1 MKLPISW
8 INEFVKFT
16 KNTKTETIV
25 ENLVKLGYEVESVEI
40 FGDVQGPLVVGK
52 IEKIEVLSEFKKP
65 IRYCQVKVGNKTNGI
80 ICGASNFNEGDLVVV
95 ALPGAV
101 LPGDFKISQRETY
114 GKISQGMI
122 CSAKELG
129 FSDNHEGIMVLKS
142 DLKVGADA
150 KEILGLGET
159 VLDIAVLPDRGYAMS
174 IRGIGR
180 ELALAMNVKY
190 IDPISQ
196 KVPKVK
202 KSSKIKANI
211 KTTKASKLALVSL
224 TNYDTK
230 SKTPL
235 FMQRRLAQAGFRS
248 ISLPVDVTN
257 YLMLEI
263 GQPLHAFD
271 ADKVNGSVI
280 VRNAKNGES
289 LETLDHVMRKL
300 VENDLVIADS
310 KKVLSVAGVMGGLE
324 SEISDKSKNLIIESA
339 VFDKG
344 SISKTSRNLKLP
356 SEASKRFERG
366 TDPSINE
373 YAAILAAHYLAKYGK
388 AKIIGIAS
396 AKKPIKNQSVNFS
409 PQEVN
414 RLIGVDI
421 ENSIMLKIIKSLDMK
436 VSKIAKNWKITPPAW
451 RHDIKLAADLVEEI
465 IRIWGYHK
473 IPSQLPKTNIGTGL
487 SSSQKVKRSLSV
499 KMASMGLNEVLN
511 YPFIS
516 LEKIN
521 NLGIKPND
529 ERQNLVRLANPLS
542 EDLPYL
548 RSTLLPGLFDAVIRN
563 ISRGNDNLALFEQGS
578 VYLKPKKKQSK
589 IKPALLRRPSS
600 KEIQLLDDLIP
611 HQPKMMSAIL
621 TGEKY
626 NSGWW
631 PNSQK
636 YNWHDPIEMVA
647 RLCEEYGIKVSLK
660 NANKA
665 PFHPGRCAEISIGEK
680 ILGYAGEFNPSVLE
694 KIGING
700 KVYGFEI
707 ESDLIVELAQVI
719 KAPVFSSMPVVKE
732 DLAFVVAKSVTA
744 IEVIE
749 TIEKSSGDLLESVR
763 LFDVYE
769 GSNLGEDK
777 KSLAFSLRFRAF
789 DRTLKSEEISTLR
802 GQIIEAVQQRHRGSL
817 RA

>member
-8 INEFVKFT
+8 INEFVKFP

-52 IEKIEVLSEFKKP
+52 VEKIEILSEFKKP

-129 FSDNHEGIMVLKS
+129 FSDNHEGIIVLNS

-202 KSSKIKANI
+202 KSSKLKANI

-224 TNYDTK
+224 TDYDTK
-230 SKTPL
+230 SETPL

-271 ADKVNGSVI
+271 ADKVNGSII

-289 LETLDHVMRKL
+289 LETLDHVKRKL

-373 YAAILAAHYLAKYGK
+373 YAAILAAHYLSKYGK
-388 AKIIGIAS
+388 AKINGISS
-396 AKKPIKNQSVNFS
+396 AKKPIKNQSVIFS
-409 PQEVN
+409 PHEVN

-421 ENSIMLKIIKSLDMK
+421 ENSIMLKILKSLDMK
-436 VSKIAKNWKITPPAW
+436 VSKIGKNWKITPPAW
-451 RHDIKLAADLVEEI
+451 RHDINLAADLVEEI

-521 NLGIKPND
+521 NLGINPND
-529 ERQNLVRLANPLS
+529 ERQNLVRLDNPLS

-589 IKPALLRRPSS
+589 IKPQLLRRPSS
-600 KEIQLLDDLIP
+600 KEIQLLDELIP
-611 HQPKMMSAIL
+611 VQPKMISSIL

-647 RLCEEYGIKVSLK
+647 RLCEEYGIKVSVK
-660 NANKA
+660 NANNA

-707 ESDLIVELAQVI
+707 EGDLIVELAQVI

-744 IEVIE
+744 KEVIE
-749 TIEKSSGDLLESVR
+749 TIKKSSGDLLESVR

-769 GSNLGEDK
+769 GANVGEDK

-789 DRTLKSEEISTLR
+789 DRTLNSEEISTLR

>member
-8 INEFVKFT
+8 INEFVKFP

-52 IEKIEVLSEFKKP
+52 VEKIEILSEFKKP

-129 FSDNHEGIMVLKS
+129 FSDNHEGIIVLNS
-142 DLKVGADA
+142 DFKVGANA

-211 KTTKASKLALVSL
+211 KTPKASKLALVSL
-224 TNYDTK
+224 SNYDTK
-230 SKTPL
+230 SETPL

-280 VRNAKNGES
+280 VRNAKNGET
-289 LETLDHVMRKL
+289 LETLDHVKRKL

-324 SEISDKSKNLIIESA
+324 SEISDNSKNLIIESA

-388 AKIIGIAS
+388 AKINGISS
-396 AKKPIKNQSVNFS
+396 AKKPIKNHSVIFS

-421 ENSIMLKIIKSLDMK
+421 EKSIMLKILKSLDMK
-436 VSKIAKNWKITPPAW
+436 ISKIGKNWKITPPTW
-451 RHDIKLAADLVEEI
+451 RHDINLAADLVEEI

-473 IPSQLPKTNIGTGL
+473 IPSQLPKTNIGNGL
-487 SSSQKVKRSLSV
+487 SPSQKIKRSLSV
-499 KMASMGLNEVLN
+499 KMASMGLNEILN

-521 NLGIKPND
+521 NLGIKSDD

-548 RSTLLPGLFDAVIRN
+548 RSTLIPGLFEAVIRN

-578 VYLKPKKKQSK
+578 VYLKPKQKQAK
-589 IKPALLRRPSS
+589 IKPQLLRRPSS
-600 KEIQLLDDLIP
+600 REIQLLDDLIP
-611 HQPKMMSAIL
+611 DQPKMISAIL

-626 NSGWW
+626 KSGWW

-647 RLCEEYGIKVSLK
+647 RLCEEYGIKVSVK
-660 NANKA
+660 NANNA

-707 ESDLIVELAQVI
+707 EADLIVELAQVI

-749 TIEKSSGDLLESVR
+749 TIKKSSGDLLESVR

-769 GSNLGEDK
+769 GSNVGEDK

-789 DRTLKSEEISTLR
+789 DRTLNSEEISMLR

>member
-8 INEFVKFT
+8 INEFVKFP

-40 FGDVQGPLVVGK
+40 FGDVKGPLVVGK
-52 IEKIEVLSEFKKP
+52 VEKIEILSEFKKP

-80 ICGASNFNEGDLVVV
+80 ICGASNFNEGDFVVV

-202 KSSKIKANI
+202 KLSKIKANI

-271 ADKVNGSVI
+271 ADKIIGSVI
-280 VRNAKNGES
+280 VRNAKKGES
-289 LETLDHVMRKL
+289 LETLDHVKRKL

-324 SEISDKSKNLIIESA
+324 SEISEKSNNLIIESA

-366 TDPSINE
+366 TDSSINE

-396 AKKPIKNQSVNFS
+396 AKKPIKNKSVIFS

-421 ENSIMLKIIKSLDMK
+421 ENSIMLKILKSLDMK
-436 VSKIAKNWKITPPAW
+436 VSKIGKNWKITPPSW
-451 RHDIKLAADLVEEI
+451 RHDINLAADLVEEI

-499 KMASMGLNEVLN
+499 KIASMGLNEVLN

-516 LEKIN
+516 LEKLN

-589 IKPALLRRPSS
+589 IKPQLLRRPSS

-611 HQPKMMSAIL
+611 DQPKIISAIL

-707 ESDLIVELAQVI
+707 ASDLIVELAQVI
-719 KAPVFSSMPVVKE
+719 KAPDFSSMPVVKE
-732 DLAFVVAKSVTA
+732 DLAFVVEKSVTA

-749 TIEKSSGDLLESVR
+749 TIKKSSGDLLESVR

-789 DRTLKSEEISTLR
+789 DRTLNSEEMSALR
-802 GQIIEAVQQRHRGSL
+802 GQIIEAVHQRHRGSL

>member
-8 INEFVKFT
+8 INEFVKFP

-52 IEKIEVLSEFKKP
+52 VEKIEILSEFKKP

-80 ICGASNFNEGDLVVV
+80 ICGASNFNEGDFVVV

-202 KSSKIKANI
+202 KLSKIKANI

-271 ADKVNGSVI
+271 ADKINGSVI
-280 VRNAKNGES
+280 VRNAKKGES
-289 LETLDHVMRKL
+289 LETLDHVKRKL

-324 SEISDKSKNLIIESA
+324 SEISEKSNNLIIESA

-366 TDPSINE
+366 TDSSINE

-388 AKIIGIAS
+388 AKIIGVAS
-396 AKKPIKNQSVNFS
+396 VKKPIKNKSVIFS

-421 ENSIMLKIIKSLDMK
+421 ENSIMLKILKSLDMK
-436 VSKIAKNWKITPPAW
+436 VSKIGKNWKITPPSW
-451 RHDIKLAADLVEEI
+451 RHDINLAADLVEEI

-499 KMASMGLNEVLN
+499 KIASMGLNEVLN

-516 LEKIN
+516 LEKLN

-589 IKPALLRRPSS
+589 IKPQLLRRPSS

-611 HQPKMMSAIL
+611 DQPKMISAIL

-707 ESDLIVELAQVI
+707 ASDLIVELAQVI
-719 KAPVFSSMPVVKE
+719 KAPDFSSMPVVKE
-732 DLAFVVAKSVTA
+732 DLAFVVEKSVTA

-749 TIEKSSGDLLESVR
+749 TIKKSSGDLLESVR

-789 DRTLKSEEISTLR
+789 DRTLNSEEMSTLR
-802 GQIIEAVQQRHRGSL
+802 GQIIEAVHQRHRGSL

>member
-8 INEFVKFT
+8 INEFVKFP

-52 IEKIEVLSEFKKP
+52 VEKIEILSEFKKP

-129 FSDNHEGIMVLKS
+129 FSDNHEGIIVLNS
-142 DLKVGADA
+142 DFKVGANA

-211 KTTKASKLALVSL
+211 KTPKASKLALVSL
-224 TNYDTK
+224 SNYDTK
-230 SKTPL
+230 SETPL

-280 VRNAKNGES
+280 VRNAKNGET
-289 LETLDHVMRKL
+289 LETLDHVKRKL

-324 SEISDKSKNLIIESA
+324 SEISDNSKNLIIESA

-388 AKIIGIAS
+388 AKINGISS
-396 AKKPIKNQSVNFS
+396 AKKPIKNQSVIFS

-421 ENSIMLKIIKSLDMK
+421 EKSIMLKILKSLDMK
-436 VSKIAKNWKITPPAW
+436 ISKIGKNWKITPPTW
-451 RHDIKLAADLVEEI
+451 RHDINLAADLVEEI

-473 IPSQLPKTNIGTGL
+473 IPSQLPKTNIGNGL
-487 SSSQKVKRSLSV
+487 SPSQKIKRSLSV
-499 KMASMGLNEVLN
+499 KMASMGLNEILN

-521 NLGIKPND
+521 NLGIKSDD

-548 RSTLLPGLFDAVIRN
+548 RSTLIPGLFEAVIRN

-578 VYLKPKKKQSK
+578 VYLKPIKKQSK
-589 IKPALLRRPSS
+589 IMPQLLRRPSS
-600 KEIQLLDDLIP
+600 REIQLLDDLIP
-611 HQPKMMSAIL
+611 DQPKMISAIL

-626 NSGWW
+626 KSGWW
-631 PNSQK
+631 PNAQK

-647 RLCEEYGIKVSLK
+647 RLCEEYGIKVSVK
-660 NANKA
+660 NANNA

-707 ESDLIVELAQVI
+707 EADLIVELAQVI

-749 TIEKSSGDLLESVR
+749 TIKKSSGDLLESVR

-769 GSNLGEDK
+769 GSNVGEDK

-789 DRTLKSEEISTLR
+789 DRTLNSEEISTLR

>member
-8 INEFVKFT
+8 INEFVKFP

-52 IEKIEVLSEFKKP
+52 VEKIEILSEFKKP

-280 VRNAKNGES
+280 VRNAKSGES
-289 LETLDHVMRKL
+289 LETLDHVKRKL

-388 AKIIGIAS
+388 AKIIGITS
-396 AKKPIKNQSVNFS
+396 AKKPMKNQSVNFS

-421 ENSIMLKIIKSLDMK
+421 ENSIMLKILKSLDMK
-436 VSKIAKNWKITPPAW
+436 VSKIGKNWKITPPAW
-451 RHDIKLAADLVEEI
+451 RHDINLAADLVEEI

-589 IKPALLRRPSS
+589 IKPQLLRRPSS

-611 HQPKMMSAIL
+611 DQPKMISAIL

-647 RLCEEYGIKVSLK
+647 RLCEEYGIKVSVK
-660 NANKA
+660 NANNA